1 MEIYSNCFSSF
12 SDRLHWTQN
21 IMAVLPIKNALQT
34 PWQRLVLSI
43 AGILTIEASWRWAV
57 AHLYTLP
64 PEAIAGFVTITTNSF
79 YVIGSIVIFMV
90 TGKMI
95 YEWKLNT
102 AQVQE
107 VSSETMEVIKKS
119 IKPKYFDDK
128 SIL

>member
-1 MEIYSNCFSSF
+1 
-12 SDRLHWTQN
+12 
-21 IMAVLPIKNALQT
+21 MAVLPIKKALQT

-119 IKPKYFDDK
+119 IKPKHFDDK